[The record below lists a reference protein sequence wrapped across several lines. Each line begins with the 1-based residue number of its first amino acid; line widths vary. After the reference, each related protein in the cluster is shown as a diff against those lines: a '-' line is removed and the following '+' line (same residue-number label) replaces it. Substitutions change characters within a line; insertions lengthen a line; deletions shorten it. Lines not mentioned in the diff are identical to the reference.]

1 MTLRQTTNGGGEDSR
16 QADSPEESEDAI
28 AGLIR
33 VLARMPG
40 LGRRSA
46 ARVALRLLSDRRLL
60 ERVREALRR
69 AEEEVLSCEI
79 CGNLCTNSPCRICS
93 DPKRDKSVLCV
104 VEGVDDILALER
116 SQVYRGQY
124 HVLGGT
130 LSALEGRSPASL
142 AFDSLK
148 RRVLSANGAGTASE
162 SPASLNASPNA
173 NSTASL
179 NASPNANPDA
189 NTNANST
196 ASLNADPDASPNAN
210 STASLN
216 ASLNANPDAN
226 TNANPTASLNA
237 NSNANLGRGE
247 QKVRE
252 VILALSATVEGQTT
266 AHYIADMLKASDCR
280 LSVLGQGLPIG
291 GSLNYLDDGTLF
303 AAFRSRSEISPAP
316 PAA

>member
-148 RRVLSANGAGTASE
+148 RRVLSANGAGTGSG
-162 SPASLNASPNA
+162 PHASLNASLNADPDANPNA

-179 NASPNANPDA
+179 NA
-189 NTNANST
+189 NST
-196 ASLNADPDASPNAN
+196 
-210 STASLN
+210 
-216 ASLNANPDAN
+216 
-226 TNANPTASLNA
+226 
-237 NSNANLGRGE
+237 ANLGRGE

>member
-148 RRVLSANGAGTASE
+148 RRVFSANGAGTGSG
-162 SPASLNASPNA
+162 PHASL
-173 NSTASL
+173 
-179 NASPNANPDA
+179 
-189 NTNANST
+189 
-196 ASLNADPDASPNAN
+196 
-210 STASLN
+210 
-216 ASLNANPDAN
+216 
-226 TNANPTASLNA
+226 NANPTASLNA
-237 NSNANLGRGE
+237 NSTANLGRGE

-316 PAA
+316 PVA

>member
-148 RRVLSANGAGTASE
+148 RRVLLANGAGTASE
-162 SPASLNASPNA
+162 SPASLNAD
-173 NSTASL
+173 
-179 NASPNANPDA
+179 PDA

-196 ASLNADPDASPNAN
+196 ASLNADPDANTNAN

-216 ASLNANPDAN
+216 ANSTASLNANPTASL
-226 TNANPTASLNA
+226 NANPTASLNA
-237 NSNANLGRGE
+237 NSNANLGRRE